1 MRDLLFRGKSRENGD
16 WYEGNLEINKYY
28 RYSSEEKD
36 YRIVDRNCGIDDD
49 GFAYYQSGCDES
61 CDPETIGQFTGF
73 FDKNGTKI
81 FEGDII
87 EFGSRNLV
95 VWWDQEK
102 FQWRAKAVLGI
113 PIVIRSGMILTWGGF
128 MQSCHQSERLLLQ
141 SSAISTIILK
151 CWRLRNKNEGDTF

>member
-61 CDPETIGQFTGF
+61 CDPKTIGQFTGVY
-73 FDKNGTKI
+73 DKNGKKI
-81 FEGDII
+81 FEGDIVMKRTYHGKKPCKVVFSYGCFHCG
-87 EFGSRNLV
+87 FGGGSSTATHPYLLDTSQYLEV
-95 VWWDQEK
+95 VGNIYDNPEMLEVEK
-102 FQWRAKAVLGI
+102 
-113 PIVIRSGMILTWGGF
+113 
-128 MQSCHQSERLLLQ
+128 
-141 SSAISTIILK
+141 
-151 CWRLRNKNEGDTF
+151 